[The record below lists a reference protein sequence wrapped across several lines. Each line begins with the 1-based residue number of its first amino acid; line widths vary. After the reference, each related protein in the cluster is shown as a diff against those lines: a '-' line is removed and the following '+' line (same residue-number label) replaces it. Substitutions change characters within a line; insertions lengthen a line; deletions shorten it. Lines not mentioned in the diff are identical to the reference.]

1 MTTAVH
7 GSDDAAQR
15 LARLTA
21 WRWGAV
27 ASALVA
33 GGLTLAGALAPAAA
47 GTGLAV
53 AVVLAAGAE
62 VARRVLLEAW
72 MLRDDLVAVPEVA
85 RARERLVAAEHRR
98 ELARSL
104 RRIADTRRVSRHDPA
119 PLLVDRLGPVR
130 EELRAVAAE
139 LEAARALD
147 ARTMA
152 DVVRLI
158 TDGARSPLLNMA
170 VPEPEL
176 AVRLRQIRFRLA
188 AARIGDD
195 HVRPAR

>member
-1 MTTAVH
+1 MTTAGH
-7 GSDDAAQR
+7 GSDDAARR
-15 LARLTA
+15 LARLAA

-85 RARERLVAAEHRR
+85 RARERLRPPPHPRGLGR
-98 ELARSL
+98 
-104 RRIADTRRVSRHDPA
+104 A
-119 PLLVDRLGPVR
+119 PRPPP
-130 EELRAVAAE
+130 
-139 LEAARALD
+139 
-147 ARTMA
+147 RT
-152 DVVRLI
+152 
-158 TDGARSPLLNMA
+158 
-170 VPEPEL
+170 
-176 AVRLRQIRFRLA
+176 
-188 AARIGDD
+188 
-195 HVRPAR
+195 